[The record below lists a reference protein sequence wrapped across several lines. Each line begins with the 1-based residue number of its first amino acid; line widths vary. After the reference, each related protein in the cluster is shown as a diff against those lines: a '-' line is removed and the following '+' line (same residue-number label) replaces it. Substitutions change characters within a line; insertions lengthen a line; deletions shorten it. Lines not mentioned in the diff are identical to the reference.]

1 MTPEIQKQI
10 DEIWAILRETARR
23 QDRAEKRMDRAEK
36 RMDRAE
42 KRMDRAEREAKAD
55 QQRWKERMDRFE
67 NEFRERV
74 QASGERAE
82 KIDRQLQATARLV
95 AEGIKLVR
103 QNSRDIRELQKAQ
116 RAFLASF
123 RNGHNGRA

>member
-1 MTPEIQKQI
+1 VTPEIQKQI

-23 QDRAEKRMDRAEK
+23 QDRAEKRMDRFEK
-36 RMDRAE
+36 E
-42 KRMDRAEREAKAD
+42 
-55 QQRWKERMDRFE
+55 
-67 NEFRERV
+67 
-74 QASGERAE
+74 SGERAE

-103 QNSRDIRELQKAQ
+103 QNSREIRELQKVQ

-123 RNGHNGRA
+123 RNGRNGRA